1 MIQSKCNFVSRPV
14 VLAVASFHTGM
25 ARERHLAA
33 MAVLRVVLKETLPH
47 RLVRF
52 EFRDDGLI
60 KLVQFHRRIELS
72 LLGEWL
78 QRQRRMNLRV
88 VIREIEYKL

>member
-1 MIQSKCNFVSRPV
+1 M
-14 VLAVASFHTGM
+14 AVASFHAGM
-25 ARERHLAA
+25 ARKRHLAA
-33 MAVLRVVLKETLPH
+33 MAVLRIVLKETLPH
-47 RLVRF
+47 GLVRF
-52 EFRDDGLI
+52 EFGNDGLI
-60 KLVQFHRRIELS
+60 KLVQFHGRIELS